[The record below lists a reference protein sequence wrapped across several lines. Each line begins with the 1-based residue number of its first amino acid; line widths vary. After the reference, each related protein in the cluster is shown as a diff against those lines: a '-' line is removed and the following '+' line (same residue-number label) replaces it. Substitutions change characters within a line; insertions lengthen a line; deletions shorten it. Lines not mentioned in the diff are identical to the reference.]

1 MLQVLPEIDPW
12 MPCSFPDRIRRCGKR
27 GISKRTDRD
36 AKVLREAIGFPIHGC
51 AAFRTEMHSEL
62 STLLP
67 VPDIHPAGPFRS
79 NLGSLEIGTN
89 PIWCTGSPLALLAMA
104 GGDECGLAGSF
115 NP

>member
-1 MLQVLPEIDPW
+1 MLQVSAEIDPW

-36 AKVLREAIGFPIHGC
+36 AEVLREAIGFPIHGC

-67 VPDIHPAGPFRS
+67 VPPARTWVLS
-79 NLGSLEIGTN
+79 K
-89 PIWCTGSPLALLAMA
+89 
-104 GGDECGLAGSF
+104 
-115 NP
+115 